1 MTKTFRKISVL
12 TLFTVSFCVFFALAG
27 CSDSVGDSSK
37 NGKNTY
43 TVNFDLCTELETTK
57 VLPKKVESGSR
68 INKPQV
74 YVTGDYEETWEIEG
88 WYMEKTYVTEWD
100 FYFDEVESDMT
111 LYAKWKANMQYSVNY
126 YDGAAEVPTYT
137 TRIKAGLQA
146 TECDEQFKGYEVFGY
161 YTSADFTTKFDFET
175 PITSTTDIYV
185 KLSDYIYFTPRYL
198 SMADSKDG
206 ASASLARD
214 GKSVEITYATPK
226 SFIYAKDL
234 NFATNGYELLELA
247 YKLDGG
253 ARADIYWYASDSDGM
268 PIANQFDFNEITKSV
283 GAKDYGADITVDEDG
298 WTHVVYDLTRP
309 KGYTDGS
316 ITSPLKD
323 IAVLNGFRLDV
334 TGNYANATLT
344 VKYIKAHKKP
354 AATSNDVNIH
364 VDEKR
369 VKTITVPVGE
379 TLERPNDADIVTG
392 RRVEGYYTAPAFDD
406 GSEYE
411 FGSTVEEET
420 NLYAKLSD
428 YIYFN
433 GAMIKQFTPLD
444 GADTTLNS
452 DGTVTVAGANGSY
465 VHKKGLNLAVNRRG
479 EIEIRAKLVGVT
491 RADVWIYGAYTLNGE
506 NKVGTDYDEA
516 HGGLRYRGVNA
527 DYGYTATTDG
537 EYTVMTFDLAY
548 ANGNTAKDLILDTI
562 IGIRFDIVATDA
574 SEPDPKMIIEHIKTK
589 TVIPEGDLSVRY
601 YVGGALKHTVK
612 TASGSYVP
620 RLKDED
626 AAFGRQAAGY
636 YYDAAFTAEV
646 DFTKPVT
653 ADTDVYVRLS
663 DYVYFNGAMLKQ
675 FTPVSGANT
684 TLNADGTLSL
694 YGVDKDKFI
703 HRKGLNLAVEGANRV
718 VIRAKRNGVYRL
730 DLYLFGNYTLDG
742 ENKVGTDYVEKDGG
756 KRYRGVDASYGYSVV
771 KDGDYVIMT
780 YDLAY
785 AGGTTAKNLVIN
797 LINGFRIDIIGVNDS
812 VENSSVAIDYVKIVK
827 K

>member
-126 YDGAAEVPTYT
+126 YDGAAETPKYT

-146 TECDEQFKGYEVFGY
+146 TECDEQFKGYEVLGY
-161 YTSADFTTKFDFET
+161 YTSADFTTEFDFNT
-175 PITSTTDIYV
+175 PINAETDIYV
-185 KLSDYIYFTPRYL
+185 RLSDYVYFTPRYL
-198 SMADSKDG
+198 SMTDGKDG

-214 GKSVEITYATPK
+214 GKSVTITYANPK

-234 NFATNGYELLELA
+234 NFATNGYELLELVC
-247 YKLDGG
+247 KLGSG
-253 ARADIYWYASDSDGM
+253 LRADIYWYATDGNGM
-268 PIANQFDFNEITKSV
+268 PVADQFDFNEITKSV
-283 GAKDYGADITVDEDG
+283 GAKDYGAEITVDDEG
-298 WTHVVYDLTRP
+298 WTHIVYDLTRP
-309 KGYTDGS
+309 KGYTDGNLS
-316 ITSPLKD
+316 VPLKD
-323 IAVLNGFRLDV
+323 VAALNGFRLDLV
-334 TGNYANATLT
+334 GDYSNAALT
-344 VKYIKAHKKP
+344 VKYVKACKKP
-354 AATSNDVNIH
+354 ASTSNDVTIYAE
-364 VDEKR
+364 DKR
-369 VKTITVPVGE
+369 VKTISVPVGE
-379 TLERPNDADIVTG
+379 TFNRPDDADIVVG
-392 RRVEGYYTAPAFDD
+392 RRVLGYYTAPTFDA

-411 FGSTVEEET
+411 FGSTVDEET
-420 NLYAKLSD
+420 YLYAKLSD
-428 YIYFN
+428 YVYFN
-433 GAMIKQFTPLD
+433 GAMLD
-444 GADTTLNS
+444 GFNKINVTGGLNA
-452 DGTVTVAGANGSY
+452 DGTLTVAGKGGAY
-465 VHKKGLNLAVNRRG
+465 VYKKGFNLSVNRMG
-479 EIEIRAKLVGVT
+479 ELEIRAKLVGVT
-491 RADVWIYGAYTLNGE
+491 RVDVWIYGAYTLNGE
-506 NKVGTDYDEA
+506 NKVGTDYDEKK
-516 HGGLRYRGVNA
+516 GGLRYRGVNA

-574 SEPDPKMIIEHIKTK
+574 SESEPKMIIEHIKTK

-626 AAFGRQAAGY
+626 AAFGRQIAGY
-636 YYDAAFTAEV
+636 YTDAALTNAF
-646 DFTKPVT
+646 DFTKT
-653 ADTDVYVRLS
+653 LSADTNVYVRLS
-663 DYVYFNGAMLKQ
+663 DYAYFNGEMLKNG
-675 FTPVSGANT
+675 FTGGAAT
-684 TLNADGTLSL
+684 KTLNADGTLTL
-694 YGVDKDKFI
+694 LGADKDKFI
-703 HRKGLNLAVEGANRV
+703 HQKGLNLSVEGANRV
-718 VIRAKRNGVYRL
+718 EIRAKQNGVYRL

-742 ENKVGTDYVEKDGG
+742 ENKVGTDYDDAHGG
-756 KRYRGVDASYGYSVV
+756 LRYRGVDASYGYSVV
-771 KDGDYVIMT
+771 KDGEYVIMT
-780 YDLAY
+780 YDLSY
-785 AGGTTAKNLVIN
+785 AGGQTAKNLVIN

>member
-126 YDGAAEVPTYT
+126 YDGAAETPTYT

-146 TECDEQFKGYEVFGY
+146 TECDEQFKGYEVLGY
-161 YTSADFTTKFDFET
+161 YTSADFTTEFDFNT
-175 PITSTTDIYV
+175 PINAETNIYV
-185 KLSDYIYFTPRYL
+185 RLSDYVYFTPRYL
-198 SMADSKDG
+198 SMTDGKDG

-214 GKSVEITYATPK
+214 GKSVTITYATPK

-234 NFATNGYELLELA
+234 NFATNGYELLELVC
-247 YKLDGG
+247 KLDGG
-253 ARADIYWYASDSDGM
+253 LRADIYWYASDSDGM

-283 GAKDYGADITVDEDG
+283 GAKDYGAEITLDDEG
-298 WTHVVYDLTRP
+298 WTHIVYDLTRP
-309 KGYTDGS
+309 KGYTDGNLS
-316 ITSPLKD
+316 VPLKD
-323 IAVLNGFRLDV
+323 VAALNGFRLDLV
-334 TGNYANATLT
+334 GDYSNAALT
-344 VKYIKAHKKP
+344 VKYVKAHKKP
-354 AATSNDVNIH
+354 AATSNDVNIYAE
-364 VDEKR
+364 DKR
-369 VKTITVPVGE
+369 VKTISVPAGE
-379 TLERPNDADIVTG
+379 TFERPDDADIVVG
-392 RRVEGYYTAPAFDD
+392 RRVLGYYTAPTFDE

-428 YIYFN
+428 YVYFN
-433 GAMIKQFTPLD
+433 GAMLD
-444 GADTTLNS
+444 GFNKINVTGGLNA
-452 DGTVTVAGANGSY
+452 DGTLTVAGKGGAF
-465 VHKKGLNLAVNRRG
+465 VHKKGFNLSVNRMG
-479 EIEIRAKLVGVT
+479 ELEIRAKLVGVT

-626 AAFGRQAAGY
+626 AAFGRQIAGY
-636 YYDAAFTAEV
+636 YTDAALTNAF
-646 DFTKPVT
+646 DFTKT
-653 ADTDVYVRLS
+653 LSADTNVYVRLS
-663 DYVYFNGAMLKQ
+663 DYAYFNGEMLKNG
-675 FTPVSGANT
+675 FTGGAAT
-684 TLNADGTLSL
+684 KTLNADGTLTL
-694 YGVDKDKFI
+694 LGADKDKFI
-703 HRKGLNLAVEGANRV
+703 HQKGLNLSVEGANRV
-718 VIRAKRNGVYRL
+718 EIRAKQNGVYRL

-742 ENKVGTDYVEKDGG
+742 ENKVGTDYDDAHGG
-756 KRYRGVDASYGYSVV
+756 LRYRGVDASYGYSVV
-771 KDGDYVIMT
+771 KDGEYVIMT
-780 YDLAY
+780 YDLSY
-785 AGGTTAKNLVIN
+785 AGGQTAKNLVIN
-797 LINGFRIDIIGVNDS
+797 VINGFRIDVTGVNESITDS
-812 VENSSVAIDYVKIVK
+812 TIMIDYVKIIK
-827 K
+827 R

>member
-1 MTKTFRKISVL
+1 MTKTFRKISAL
-12 TLFTVSFCVFFALAG
+12 TLFTVSFCVFFALG
-27 CSDSVGDSSK
+27 CSDNVGDSSK

-88 WYMEKTYVTEWD
+88 WYMEETYVTEWD

-126 YDGAAEVPTYT
+126 YKNGEDYPTYT
-137 TRIKAGLQA
+137 TKIKAGLQA
-146 TECDEQFKGYEVFGY
+146 SECDEQFKGYEVFGY

-175 PITSTTDIYV
+175 PINSTTDIYV

-214 GKSVEITYATPK
+214 GKCVEITYATPK

-247 YKLDGG
+247 YKLEGG

-268 PIANQFDFNEITKSV
+268 PIADQFDFNEVTKSV

-392 RRVEGYYTAPAFDD
+392 RRVEGYYTTPAFDE

-444 GADTTLNS
+444 GADTTLNA
-452 DGTVTVAGANGSY
+452 DGTVTVAGAKGSY

-479 EIEIRAKLVGVT
+479 EIEIRAKLVGIT
-491 RADVWIYGAYTLNGE
+491 RVDVWIFGAYSLNGDH
-506 NKVGTDYDEA
+506 KVGTDYVEA
-516 HGGLRYRGVNA
+516 KGGLRYRGVDA
-527 DYGYTATTDG
+527 SYGYTAVADG

-548 ANGNTAKDLILDTI
+548 ANGNSAKDLILETI
-562 IGIRFDIVATDA
+562 AGIRIETAAVDSSV
-574 SEPDPKMIIEHIKTK
+574 SEPKMIIDYVKTK
-589 TVIPEGDLSVRY
+589 TVIPDGNLAVRY
-601 YVGGALKHTVK
+601 YVGETVKHTAKVNV
-612 TASGSYVP
+612 GSYVP
-620 RLKDED
+620 KLKDED
-626 AAFGRQAAGY
+626 VAFGRQIAGY
-636 YYDAAFTAEV
+636 YTDAALTNAF
-646 DFTKPVT
+646 DFTKT
-653 ADTDVYVRLS
+653 LSADTNVYVRLS
-663 DYVYFNGAMLKQ
+663 DYAYFNGEMLKNG
-675 FTPVSGANT
+675 FTGGAAT
-684 TLNADGTLSL
+684 KTLNADGTLTL
-694 YGVDKDKFI
+694 LGADKDKFI
-703 HRKGLNLAVEGANRV
+703 HQKGLNLSVEGANRV
-718 VIRAKRNGVYRL
+718 EIRAKQNGVYRL

-742 ENKVGTDYVEKDGG
+742 NVATGTDYDADKGG
-756 KRYRGVDASYGYSVV
+756 FRYRGVDASYGYGVV
-771 KDGDYVIMT
+771 NDGEYVIMT
-780 YDLAY
+780 YDLSY
-785 AGGTTAKNLVIN
+785 ANGNTAKDLVFN
-797 LINGFRIDIIGVNDS
+797 VINGFRIDIVGVNNTITDS
-812 VENSSVAIDYVKIVK
+812 SIVIDYVKIIK
-827 K
+827 R